1 MHSNQ
6 VTVMTELQTAYEQM
20 KKTVQA
26 DSKLSDADKYQIM
39 FGQPYIYK
47 DPWKGVNKKT
57 AE

>member
-1 MHSNQ
+1 
-6 VTVMTELQTAYEQM
+6 MTELQTAYEQM